1 MPAFKIIAKHKALSL
16 LITVFSTFTVHAQ
29 TIRFEEKDFEIVNV
43 KASVVDFN
51 GEKVLKAE
59 RDLNTIPFD
68 INRLE
73 ETVDEPTFL
82 KLKNVNL
89 ENGIVEMKILAQI
102 QNPSPFEA
110 SRGFIGI
117 AFRINDDNSQFES
130 IYLRPRNGRSDN
142 QIQRNH
148 SVQYFSYPNFKFEK
162 LRHPKYSGQY
172 ETYADMGLNE
182 WITMKIEIK
191 DQRATLYLN
200 DQKYPSF
207 IVNPMLGTLKNGSI
221 GLRVDIGTIGYFKDI
236 KITKY

>member
-1 MPAFKIIAKHKALSL
+1 MLKRILILLAVSFSIANLS
-16 LITVFSTFTVHAQ
+16 SQ
-29 TIRFEEKDFEIVNV
+29 TIRFDNQEFETVNVNASIVN
-43 KASVVDFN
+43 FN

-59 RDLNTIPFD
+59 RDLDKVPFD

-89 ENGIVEMKILAQI
+89 KNGIIEMKVLAQI

-117 AFRINDDNSQFES
+117 AYRINEDNSQFKS
-130 IYLRPRNGRSDN
+130 IYLRPKNGRSDN

-148 SVQYFSYPNFKFEK
+148 SIQYFSYPNFKFEK
-162 LRHPKYSGQY
+162 LRDPKYSGQY

-182 WITMKIEIK
+182 WITMKIEVK

-207 IVNPMLGTLKNGSI
+207 IVDRMLGTLKNGSI